1 MISSPFSL
9 ACSNPREERWW
20 LSHCQL
26 GSMTLRSSKTHQF
39 CLVCSILG
47 IGYCMQDV
55 TSGQCTNTGD
65 GGGNA
70 RNLEEAEVVWKELLS
85 QEWTTAGPA
94 VLFPEWKASIP
105 TASFRSS
112 PPKAPAMENCVL
124 SGPAL
129 VTTLSL
135 AGDLPSLSPSASPS
149 HTVK

>member
-1 MISSPFSL
+1 MVAVTLPVGEYDSQVKQDSPVL
-9 ACSNPREERWW
+9 P
-20 LSHCQL
+20 
-26 GSMTLRSSKTHQF
+26 SMQCFGNRVLYAGCDLRPVHKHW
-39 CLVCSILG
+39 V
-47 IGYCMQDV
+47 
-55 TSGQCTNTGD
+55 

-70 RNLEEAEVVWKELLS
+70 RNLEEAEVIWKELLS
-85 QEWTTAGPA
+85 QEWMTAGPA